1 IWNHSN
7 QYLRIRFGGR
17 RQMIKKVLYAG
28 SFDPITNGHL
38 DLINRAAK
46 LGDQL
51 IVGVIENHSKKPFFT
66 VEERK
71 DMIEKATKHIP
82 NIIVDDFSGLLADYV
97 KKNNVDVVVR
107 GLRAAMDFEYEIQ
120 MAQMNARLYNNDVET
135 IFLMTCPDYSFVS
148 SSIVKEVFTLNGDIK
163 GLVPDEVLEYMER
176 KCKK

>member
-1 IWNHSN
+1 
-7 QYLRIRFGGR
+7 
-17 RQMIKKVLYAG
+17 MIKKVLYAG

-71 DMIEKATKHIP
+71 DMIEKATRHIP
-82 NIIVDDFSGLLADYV
+82 NIMVDDFSGLLADYV
-97 KKNNVDVVVR
+97 KQNNIDVVVR

-120 MAQMNARLYNNDVET
+120 MAQMNARLFNNDVET

-176 KCKK
+176 KCNR

>member
-1 IWNHSN
+1 
-7 QYLRIRFGGR
+7 
-17 RQMIKKVLYAG
+17 MIKKVLYAG

-51 IVGVIENHSKKPFFT
+51 IVGVIENQSKKPFFT

-71 DMIEKATKHIP
+71 DMIEKATRHIP
-82 NIIVDDFSGLLADYV
+82 NIMVDDFSGLLADYV
-97 KKNNVDVVVR
+97 KKNNIDVVVR

-120 MAQMNARLYNNDVET
+120 MAQMNARLFNNNVET

-176 KCKK
+176 KCNR

>member
-1 IWNHSN
+1 M
-7 QYLRIRFGGR
+7 IR
-17 RQMIKKVLYAG
+17 KVLYAG

-46 LGDQL
+46 LGDRL

-71 DMIEKATKHIP
+71 DMIIAATSHIP
-82 NIIVDDFSGLLADYV
+82 NIEVDDFSGLLADYV
-97 KKNNVDVVVR
+97 KQNNVDVVVR

-135 IFLMTCPDYSFVS
+135 VFLMTCPDYSFVS

-163 GLVPDEVLEYMER
+163 GLVPDKVLEYMER
-176 KCKK
+176 KCKR